1 MRDELD
7 SPLNYIKSLPMARVF
22 PLEKKGGWGQI
33 LFPASVGVIDSKR
46 GWRLEIVL
54 RL

>member
-22 PLEKKGGWGQI
+22 PLEKGRWGQI